1 MSKNVSETPVIQVD
15 NIRCKVTNL
24 PPTLAGAL
32 SQELSVK
39 VPNYWFSTK
48 FKNGQWDGSQKFFLR
63 PANTFPTGL
72 LPKVVEFI
80 REELGEYPK
89 IVDKRANKDVYKL
102 KEISEDYQISD
113 TKDARDYQVNT
124 INKVITNTV
133 CGIPFMRGVINIA
146 TNGGKTAIATGFI
159 KELYPQ
165 LVATDK
171 VFCFVTH
178 SKEIAR
184 QTKNNIENDLGIN
197 VGFIGDGK
205 WVVKPVTVVIIT
217 TLYSRRKKPEF
228 KDLIPNIMGF
238 AADECHHSTAT
249 SWYDVFN
256 LMTNAIIRLGL
267 TGTVDKQNP
276 VNEMRLYSCTGTI
289 INRIT
294 NDYLIENGFSA
305 KPICIMF
312 QVSEP
317 ELEDE
322 AYSEAYQL
330 GIVESEERL
339 EVIGRICKKET
350 KSGNIVLIL
359 VEHIDHGEYIQEEL
373 QKLKKRVFFTNGT
386 LTSDVRQTL
395 LDDLKNHKIDVLIS
409 TSILDEGVDVSGIN
423 AVIYARGMKSSR
435 KLLQGIG
442 RGLRKKEDGSKL
454 RFYDFIDDMH
464 TSLLKHSQNRYQV
477 LKAEKFTIKLL
488 DIDEYE
494 KMSWEDIESEK

>member
-1 MSKNVSETPVIQVD
+1 MSKNMSETPVIQVD
-15 NIRCKVTNL
+15 NIRSKVTNL

-72 LPKVVEFI
+72 LPRVVDFI
-80 REELGEYPK
+80 KEELGEYPQ
-89 IVDKRANKDVYKL
+89 IVDKRVNKDTYVL

-113 TKDARDYQVNT
+113 TKDARDYQVDT
-124 INKVITNTV
+124 INKVITNKV

-146 TNGGKTAIATGFI
+146 TNGGKTAIATGII

-184 QTKNNIENDLGIN
+184 QTKTNIENDLGID

-228 KDLIPNIMGF
+228 KDLIPNIVGF
-238 AADECHHSTAT
+238 VADECHHSTAT

-256 LMTNAIIRLGL
+256 LMTNAVIRLGL

-312 QVSEP
+312 QISEP

-330 GIVESEERL
+330 GIVESDERL

-350 KSGNIVLIL
+350 ESGNESPVQKVL
-359 VEHIDHGEYIQEEL
+359 
-373 QKLKKRVFFTNGT
+373 
-386 LTSDVRQTL
+386 
-395 LDDLKNHKIDVLIS
+395 
-409 TSILDEGVDVSGIN
+409 SGIPPLS
-423 AVIYARGMKSSR
+423 A
-435 KLLQGIG
+435 
-442 RGLRKKEDGSKL
+442 
-454 RFYDFIDDMH
+454 FI
-464 TSLLKHSQNRYQV
+464 TL
-477 LKAEKFTIKLL
+477 
-488 DIDEYE
+488 
-494 KMSWEDIESEK
+494 

>member
-1 MSKNVSETPVIQVD
+1 
-15 NIRCKVTNL
+15 
-24 PPTLAGAL
+24 
-32 SQELSVK
+32 
-39 VPNYWFSTK
+39 
-48 FKNGQWDGSQKFFLR
+48 
-63 PANTFPTGL
+63 
-72 LPKVVEFI
+72 
-80 REELGEYPK
+80 
-89 IVDKRANKDVYKL
+89 
-102 KEISEDYQISD
+102 
-113 TKDARDYQVNT
+113 
-124 INKVITNTV
+124 
-133 CGIPFMRGVINIA
+133 MRGVINIA
-146 TNGGKTAIATGFI
+146 TNGGKTAIATGII

-165 LVATDK
+165 LVATEK

-184 QTKNNIENDLGIN
+184 QTKNNIENDLGIE

-205 WVVKPVTVVIIT
+205 WVIKPVTVVIIT

-228 KDLIPNIMGF
+228 KNLIPNIMGF
-238 AADECHHSTAT
+238 VADECHHSTAT

-305 KPICIMF
+305 KPVCIMF

-317 ELEDE
+317 ELEGE

-330 GIVESEERL
+330 GIVESDERL
-339 EVIGRICKKET
+339 DVIGRICKKET
-350 KSGNIVLIL
+350 ESGNIVLIL

-386 LTSDVRQTL
+386 LTSDVRQKL
-395 LDDLKNHKIDVLIS
+395 LDNLKNHKIDVLIS

-454 RFYDFIDDMH
+454 RFYDFIDDMNTALLNH
-464 TSLLKHSQNRYQV
+464 SLNRYQV

-488 DIDEYE
+488 NIDEYE
-494 KMSWEDIESEK
+494 EMSWEAIESEK

>member
-1 MSKNVSETPVIQVD
+1 MSKNMSETPVIQVD
-15 NIRCKVTNL
+15 NIRSKVTNL

-80 REELGEYPK
+80 QEELRETPQ
-89 IVDKRANKDVYKL
+89 IVDKRANKGMYKL
-102 KEISEDYQISD
+102 KEISENYQISD
-113 TKDARDYQVNT
+113 TKDARDYQVDT
-124 INKVITNTV
+124 INKVIKNTV

-146 TNGGKTAIATGFI
+146 TNGGKTAIATGII

-165 LVATDK
+165 LVATEK

-184 QTKNNIENDLGIN
+184 QTKNNIENDLGIE

-205 WVVKPVTVVIIT
+205 WVIKPVTVVIIT

-228 KDLIPNIMGF
+228 KNLIPNIMGF
-238 AADECHHSTAT
+238 VADECHHSTAT

-289 INRIT
+289 INHIT

-305 KPICIMF
+305 KPVCIMF

-317 ELEDE
+317 ELEGE

-330 GIVESEERL
+330 GIVESDERL
-339 EVIGRICKKET
+339 DVIGRICKKET
-350 KSGNIVLIL
+350 ESGNIVLIL

-386 LTSDVRQTL
+386 LTSDVRQKL
-395 LDDLKNHKIDVLIS
+395 LDNLKNHKIDVLIS

-454 RFYDFIDDMH
+454 RFYDFIDDMNTALLNH
-464 TSLLKHSQNRYQV
+464 SLNRYQV

-488 DIDEYE
+488 NIDEYE
-494 KMSWEDIESEK
+494 EMNWEAIESEK

>member
-1 MSKNVSETPVIQVD
+1 MSKNMSETPVIQVD
-15 NIRCKVTNL
+15 NIRSKVTNL

-72 LPKVVEFI
+72 LPRVVDFI
-80 REELGEYPK
+80 KEELGEYPQ
-89 IVDKRANKDVYKL
+89 IVDKRVNKDTYVL

-113 TKDARDYQVNT
+113 TKDARDYQVDT
-124 INKVITNTV
+124 INKVITNKV

-146 TNGGKTAIATGFI
+146 TNGGKTAIATGII

-184 QTKNNIENDLGIN
+184 QTKTNIENDLGID

-228 KDLIPNIMGF
+228 KDLIPNIVGF
-238 AADECHHSTAT
+238 VADECHHSTAT

-256 LMTNAIIRLGL
+256 LMTNAVIRLGL

-312 QVSEP
+312 QISEP

-330 GIVESEERL
+330 GIVESDERL

-350 KSGNIVLIL
+350 ESGNIVLIL

-395 LDDLKNHKIDVLIS
+395 LDNLKNHKIDVLIS

-423 AVIYARGMKSSR
+423 AVIYARGMKSTR

-442 RGLRKKEDGSKL
+442 RGLRKKKEG
-454 RFYDFIDDMH
+454 R
-464 TSLLKHSQNRYQV
+464 
-477 LKAEKFTIKLL
+477 KAGEMAQF
-488 DIDEYE
+488 
-494 KMSWEDIESEK
+494 SG

>member
-1 MSKNVSETPVIQVD
+1 MSKNMSETPVIQVD
-15 NIRCKVTNL
+15 NIRSKVTNL

-72 LPKVVEFI
+72 LPRVVDFI
-80 REELGEYPK
+80 KEELGEYPQ
-89 IVDKRANKDVYKL
+89 IVDKRVNKDTYVL

-113 TKDARDYQVNT
+113 TKDARDYQVDT
-124 INKVITNTV
+124 INKVITNKV

-146 TNGGKTAIATGFI
+146 TNGGKTAIATGII

-184 QTKNNIENDLGIN
+184 QTKTNIENDLGID

-228 KDLIPNIMGF
+228 KDLIPNIVGF
-238 AADECHHSTAT
+238 VADECHHSTAT

-256 LMTNAIIRLGL
+256 LMTNAVIRLGL

-312 QVSEP
+312 QISEP

-330 GIVESEERL
+330 GIVESDERL

-350 KSGNIVLIL
+350 ESGNIVLIL

-395 LDDLKNHKIDVLIS
+395 LDNLKNHKIDVLIS

-423 AVIYARGMKSSR
+423 AVIYARGMKSTR

-454 RFYDFIDDMH
+454 RFYDFIDDMN
-464 TSLLKHSQNRYQV
+464 TALLKHSQNR
-477 LKAEKFTIKLL
+477 
-488 DIDEYE
+488 
-494 KMSWEDIESEK
+494 